1 MELSTIWK
9 RIQRS
14 LFPRVEECLGPL
26 TEEHRKIMA
35 ILEIVRIED
44 QFRQH
49 RNGTGRP
56 AHDQLP
62 IARAFVAKAVLNLSS
77 TRSLIERI
85 KADRTLHQILG
96 WPLRHSIPH
105 ESSFSRVYGWLAK
118 TEIPERT
125 HAALVDR
132 FVKDRGLATTALDA
146 SAIKAREKAVNTRK
160 SVALKIKRK
169 RGRPKKGET
178 LPSPA
183 LTGVSRFLPMTP
195 AEMKR
200 ALPKDC
206 SWGGK
211 TNSQGKYEVWKGYKL
226 HVSVVEGGLPV
237 SCLLTSASLHD
248 SQAAPFL
255 LKKTAKKVQGYCL
268 ADAAYDA
275 ATLRRL
281 SQGLGLVP
289 IIDGN
294 PRRGEKLPME
304 PDRARRYKART
315 QVERFFARLKDE
327 FGGRM
332 IFVRGNRKV
341 MAHLMYGVLAIM
353 ADQLLGSVS

>member
-1 MELSTIWK
+1 MEISAIWR

-14 LFPRVEECLGPL
+14 LFPRVEDCLGLL
-26 TEEHRKIMA
+26 TEEQRKIIA

-44 QFRQH
+44 RIRQS
-49 RNGTGRP
+49 RSGTGRP
-56 AHDQLP
+56 PHDWLP
-62 IARAFVAKAVLNLSS
+62 IARAFVAKAILNLSS
-77 TRSLIERI
+77 TRALIGRLR
-85 KADRTLHQILG
+85 ADATLRLILG
-96 WPLRHSIPH
+96 FRTGKPLPH
-105 ESSFSRVYGWLAK
+105 ESAFSRVFGALAR

-132 FVKDRGLATTALDA
+132 FVKDSGIAHAALDA
-146 SAIKAREKAVNTRK
+146 SAIRAREKARNPRK
-160 SVALKIKRK
+160 SLGVKARRK
-169 RGRPKKGET
+169 RGRPKRGET
-178 LPSPA
+178 VSPPE
-183 LTGVSRFLPMTP
+183 LTGVARTIPMKP
-195 AEMKR
+195 SGMKR
-200 ALPKDC
+200 ALPGDC
-206 SWGGK
+206 SWGAK

-255 LKKTAKKVQGYCL
+255 LKKTARKVQGYCL

-275 ATLRRL
+275 ASLRTL
-281 SQGLGLVP
+281 SKGLGLVP
-289 IIDGN
+289 VIDQN
-294 PRRGEKLPME
+294 PRRGEKIPME

-332 IFVRGNRKV
+332 IYVRGNRKV
-341 MAHLMYGVLAIM
+341 FAHLMYGVLAIL
-353 ADQLLGSVS
+353 ADQLLGSVL

>member
-1 MELSTIWK
+1 MEFSPIWR

-14 LFPRVEECLGPL
+14 LFPRIEDCVGPL
-26 TEEHRKIMA
+26 TEEHRKIVA

-44 QFRQH
+44 QIRQS
-49 RNGTGRP
+49 RRGTGRP
-56 AHDQLP
+56 PHDWLP
-62 IARAFVAKAVLNLSS
+62 IARAFVAKAILNLSS
-77 TRSLIERI
+77 TRALIERLG
-85 KADRTLHQILG
+85 ADETLRRILG
-96 WPLRHSIPH
+96 FRTGRPLPH
-105 ESSFSRVYGWLAK
+105 ESAFSRVFGTLAR

-125 HAALVDR
+125 HAVLIDR
-132 FVKDRGLATTALDA
+132 FVKDSGIAHAALDA
-146 SAIKAREKAVNTRK
+146 SAIQAREKAHNTRR
-160 SVALKIKRK
+160 SVAVKIKRK
-169 RGRPKKGET
+169 RGRPKRGET
-178 LPSPA
+178 VPPPEVSGVGRMIPMKPS
-183 LTGVSRFLPMTP
+183 G
-195 AEMKR
+195 MKR
-200 ALPKDC
+200 TLPKDC

-237 SCLLTSASLHD
+237 SCLLTAASLHD

-255 LKKTAKKVQGYCL
+255 LKKTARKVQGYCL

-275 ATLRRL
+275 ASIRTLAGR
-281 SQGLGLVP
+281 LGLVP
-289 IIDGN
+289 VIDQN
-294 PRRGEKLPME
+294 PRRGERIPME
-304 PDRARRYKART
+304 PDRARRYKGRT

-341 MAHLMYGVLAIM
+341 MAHLMYGVLVIL